1 MFMIYAIAI
10 GIVGGLLLGGR
21 IDRLA
26 EVRFHWAW
34 LALAG
39 LLIQVAL
46 FSAPVADAV
55 GDAGAPIYVVSTL
68 AVFVVVLRNRSI
80 PGLPIVALGAA
91 SNLVAIVANGGW
103 MPAAPG
109 ALESIGQH
117 IGPDYSNSRELA
129 APLLG
134 PLTDVFAMPS
144 WLPFA
149 NVFSVGDLLIGAGVA
164 VTIAIAMRSRNP
176 APDVFG
182 AGSEALPGRTSPE

>member
-1 MFMIYAIAI
+1 VFMTYAIAI

-21 IDRLA
+21 IDRLG
-26 EVRFHWAW
+26 EVHFHWAW

-39 LLIQVAL
+39 LLAQVAL

-55 GDAGAPIYVVSTL
+55 GDAGAPIYVLSTL
-68 AVFVVVLRNRSI
+68 AVFLVVLRNRSI

-91 SNLVAIVANGGW
+91 SNLLAIVANGGW

-117 IGPDYSNSRELA
+117 IGPGYSNSRELA

-176 APDVFG
+176 APDVLG
-182 AGSEALPGRTSPE
+182 AE

>member
-1 MFMIYAIAI
+1 VFMTYAIAI

-26 EVRFHWAW
+26 EVHFHWAW

-39 LLIQVAL
+39 LLAQVAL

-55 GDAGAPIYVVSTL
+55 GDAGAPIYVLSTL

-91 SNLVAIVANGGW
+91 SNLLAIVANGGW

-117 IGPDYSNSRELA
+117 IGPGYSNSRELA

-176 APDVFG
+176 APDVLG
-182 AGSEALPGRTSPE
+182 AGSGTLPGRTSPE